1 MSKREDTA
9 PPENGRS
16 SSKPTNEYVLN
27 VAFYSFVGFMSVQAV
42 FALIAN
48 SEAMLADSEAM
59 SVDAFT
65 YLFNLWAERI
75 KREPLSGHNSSVLLQ
90 NYRQELRRL
99 YLELI
104 PPAISVATLV
114 MVTVFTLR
122 DALKTMQGQE
132 SGEEDQDVDISIMLF
147 FSGLNLLLDV
157 VNVTCFARADSAFG
171 LDVIRR
177 NGESIRR
184 SLRPSSNSNQSISM
198 EMNADERSNLLPM
211 AGGEVELETATTT
224 TSFASS
230 TSDQP
235 NDLVNLNMCSAW
247 TVSQSIVHCIKNNGT
262 RISPECLRLTTSFS
276 FTLCSMF
283 ARIQCAVWPFLW
295 PPVLPLLFHPLP
307 RLWQMPWQH
316 LPCLLPFSS
325 VSSHCYTVSCGRL

>member
-1 MSKREDTA
+1 MTQKEVTIDHTEAKAKMSKREDTA

-75 KREPLSGHNSSVLLQ
+75 KKEPQSGHDSSVVLH

-104 PPAISVATLV
+104 PPAISVATLIV
-114 MVTVFTLR
+114 VTVFTLR
-122 DALKTMQGQE
+122 DAVKTMQGSE

-171 LDVIRR
+171 LNVIRHK
-177 NGESIRR
+177 GVGFSESIRE
-184 SLRPSSNSNQSISM
+184 SLRTSSSS
-198 EMNADERSNLLPM
+198 NADENSNLLPL
-211 AGGEVELETATTT
+211 AGSEVELETATTT

-230 TSDQP
+230 PSGQP

-247 TVSQSIVHCIKNNGT
+247 TVSQIIVRCVANQWNSH
-262 RISPECLRLTTSFS
+262 
-276 FTLCSMF
+276 F
-283 ARIQCAVWPFLW
+283 A
-295 PPVLPLLFHPLP
+295 
-307 RLWQMPWQH
+307 
-316 LPCLLPFSS
+316 
-325 VSSHCYTVSCGRL
+325 

>member
-1 MSKREDTA
+1 MSKLEDGQEDTV

-75 KREPLSGHNSSVLLQ
+75 KKEPQSGNDSSVVLH

-104 PPAISVATLV
+104 PPAISVATLI

-122 DALKTMQGQE
+122 DSIKTMQGQE
-132 SGEEDQDVDISIMLF
+132 SGEEDEDVDISIMLF

-177 NGESIRR
+177 KGAGFSESIRK
-184 SLRPSSNSNQSISM
+184 SLRLSSSPNQRVLM
-198 EMNADERSNLLPM
+198 DKNADESSNLLPL
-211 AGGEVELETATTT
+211 AGSEVELETATTT
-224 TSFASS
+224 TSSASS

-235 NDLVNLNMCSAW
+235 RDPVNLNMCSAW
-247 TVSQSIVHCIKNNGT
+247 TVS
-262 RISPECLRLTTSFS
+262 
-276 FTLCSMF
+276 
-283 ARIQCAVWPFLW
+283 
-295 PPVLPLLFHPLP
+295 
-307 RLWQMPWQH
+307 
-316 LPCLLPFSS
+316 
-325 VSSHCYTVSCGRL
+325 